1 MADLTAWLGGAAPL
15 LATILFALTLIW
27 ALLLTRRIRQLAAR
41 LDGLTRG
48 ERGGSF
54 EAILEAHLRR
64 VRDVGEELKGVAG
77 RTTALE
83 ARLPSAVQQVGLVRF
98 NPFEDTGSN
107 QSFALALL
115 DGGGDGVV
123 ISSLHSRQAT
133 RMYVKPVVGGAAD
146 RAMSDEETEAIKQ
159 AVAQPRSEART
170 RAVPR
175 G

>member
-1 MADLTAWLGGAAPL
+1 MADLFSY
-15 LATILFALTLIW
+15 LATVLFALTLIW
-27 ALLLTRRIRQLAAR
+27 ALLLTRRIRELSAR

-54 EAILEAHLRR
+54 ESVLEAHLRR
-64 VRDVGEELKGVAG
+64 VRDVGEGLKIVEQ
-77 RTTALE
+77 RTSALE

-133 RMYVKPVVGGAAD
+133 RLYVKPVSAGASD
-146 RAMSDEETEAIKQ
+146 RSMSDEEAEAIKQ
-159 AVAQPRSEART
+159 AVAPPRARS
-170 RAVPR
+170 R